1 MISGLCVEL
10 LSGVLMSAVRESGPE
25 RLGRK
30 KKRLKNNF
38 DFFQSEHYKNLSD
51 RPEGKPY
58 RQSLF
63 GAYLLALPMTVIK
76 IYKALVM
83 NVVFRYI
90 YYKVIVVR
98 LFGF

>member
-38 DFFQSEHYKNLSD
+38 VFFQSEH
-51 RPEGKPY
+51 
-58 RQSLF
+58 
-63 GAYLLALPMTVIK
+63 
-76 IYKALVM
+76 
-83 NVVFRYI
+83 
-90 YYKVIVVR
+90 
-98 LFGF
+98 

>member
-38 DFFQSEHYKNLSD
+38 FFSNLSI
-51 RPEGKPY
+51 E
-58 RQSLF
+58 
-63 GAYLLALPMTVIK
+63 K
-76 IYKALVM
+76 IYRTGQRVS
-83 NVVFRYI
+83 VIDSRYSARI
-90 YYKVIVVR
+90 Y
-98 LFGF
+98 LPFQ